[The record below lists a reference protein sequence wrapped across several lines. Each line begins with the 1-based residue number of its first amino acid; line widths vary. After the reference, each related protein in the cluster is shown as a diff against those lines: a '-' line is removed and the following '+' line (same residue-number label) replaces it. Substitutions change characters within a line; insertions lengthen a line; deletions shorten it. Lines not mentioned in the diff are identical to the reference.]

1 MRVHE
6 LAKELGLTS
15 KELVATLEQMGAAG
29 RSASSSVPEDLIP
42 RLRASGGKATAATSK
57 RREILEP
64 PPAPR
69 KPKKAA
75 AKPAIKAV
83 PDVPAD
89 AAEAGAAPDLVAS
102 GAAPD
107 GGNPAAAST
116 DGAARS
122 GSAPASAASAAR
134 TATLSPAK
142 PALPVM
148 QFVRGATPQT
158 VADKLGSSPADI
170 VKVLFLA
177 GEMVTATTSLSD
189 EAIASVAA
197 DAGFQAEIVG
207 VEDEADAEPE
217 EAVDEAALVT
227 RPPVVT
233 VMGHVD
239 HGKTKLLDA
248 VRETDV
254 VAGEFGGI
262 TQHIGAYQAHLG
274 ERVITFID
282 TPGHEAFTAMRAR
295 GAKITDVVV
304 LVVAADD
311 GVMPQTVEA
320 LDHAKAAGVP
330 IVVAVNKVDK
340 EEADPV
346 RVRTQMVELGIVPS
360 EYGGTHEF
368 VDVSAKTKLGLDSLL
383 ETILLVAD
391 LEELKGDPTGHARGA
406 VIEAHLDK
414 GRGPVATVLVQKGTL
429 SAGDALVCGTAFCKI
444 RAMMDEN
451 GVSMIHAG
459 PSKPVQILGWS
470 HVPSA
475 GDDFREV
482 DDEREAR
489 HIAAEREAKTRAAEL
504 VVSRPPT
511 LSDLM
516 RQAERAEV
524 PELNL
529 IVKADVQGSLGAL
542 SDALLKLPQ
551 EEVRINIVRSAAGG
565 ITEDDVSL
573 ALASNCIVI
582 GFNVRP
588 DKQARDL
595 ADKEG
600 VDVRLYRVIYDA
612 IDDIK
617 SALSG
622 MLAPEQL
629 EKDLGTAEVRATFRV
644 PKLGV
649 IAGCYVT
656 QGTIPRDGKVRLVR
670 DSVVVYAG
678 RVASLRRFK
687 DDVRE
692 VAAGYECGIGIENF
706 QDIKEGDLIEAYE
719 VREVARSI

>member
-1 MRVHE
+1 
-6 LAKELGLTS
+6 
-15 KELVATLEQMGAAG
+15 
-29 RSASSSVPEDLIP
+29 
-42 RLRASGGKATAATSK
+42 
-57 RREILEP
+57 
-64 PPAPR
+64 
-69 KPKKAA
+69 
-75 AKPAIKAV
+75 
-83 PDVPAD
+83 
-89 AAEAGAAPDLVAS
+89 
-102 GAAPD
+102 
-107 GGNPAAAST
+107 
-116 DGAARS
+116 
-122 GSAPASAASAAR
+122 
-134 TATLSPAK
+134 
-142 PALPVM
+142 
-148 QFVRGATPQT
+148 
-158 VADKLGSSPADI
+158 
-170 VKVLFLA
+170 
-177 GEMVTATTSLSD
+177 
-189 EAIASVAA
+189 
-197 DAGFQAEIVG
+197 
-207 VEDEADAEPE
+207 
-217 EAVDEAALVT
+217 LVT

-295 GAKITDVVV
+295 GAKITDIVV

-330 IVVAVNKVDK
+330 IIVAVNKVDK

-368 VDVSAKTKLGLDSLL
+368 VDVSAKTKVGLDTLL

-391 LEELKGDPTGHARGA
+391 LEELKGDPTGRARGA

-489 HIAAEREAKTRAAEL
+489 HIASEREAKTRAAEL

-573 ALASNCIVI
+573 AMASNCIVI

-622 MLAPEQL
+622 MLPPEQL

-670 DSVVVYAG
+670 DSVVVYEG